1 MGNSISEIETY
12 VSSMV
17 MKFIT
22 GVESIDKYDEFVA
35 QIKNSTLTR
44 FWKLTSLL
52 LKDITADSKRSN
64 YS

>member
-1 MGNSISEIETY
+1 MGNNISEIETY

-35 QIKNSTLTR
+35 QIKKKFNIDKVLETYQSAIERYNSR
-44 FWKLTSLL
+44 
-52 LKDITADSKRSN
+52 
-64 YS
+64 